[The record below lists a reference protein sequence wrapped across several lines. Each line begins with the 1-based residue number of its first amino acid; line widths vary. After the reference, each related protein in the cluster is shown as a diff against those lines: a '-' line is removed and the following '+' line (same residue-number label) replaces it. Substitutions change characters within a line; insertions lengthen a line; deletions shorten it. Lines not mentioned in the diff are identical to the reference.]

1 MKASGWQSS
10 QPEAFSTLSYISV
23 WATWIWALTFVF
35 CFVVAI
41 LGRRGQGLSAKGWI
55 RFVFKFLFSNFLAYF
70 LLASMAMFS
79 RVLALIFG
87 LVVAGFFL
95 VGDRKVD
102 VDDKK
107 VNASWQYW
115 RNQRKKEDAEQQARK
130 KEEERK
136 ENRRRWL
143 GLDS

>member
-1 MKASGWQSS
+1 M
-10 QPEAFSTLSYISV
+10 SV

-41 LGRRGQGLSAKGWI
+41 LGRRGKGLSAKWWI
-55 RFVFKFLFSNFLAYF
+55 LFVLKFLFSNFLAYF

-79 RVLALIFG
+79 RVLAFIFG

-107 VNASWQYW
+107 VNDSWQYW
-115 RNQRKKEDAEQQARK
+115 RNQRKKENAAQDLRK

-136 ENRRRWL
+136 EWRRRVM
-143 GLDS
+143 GHN